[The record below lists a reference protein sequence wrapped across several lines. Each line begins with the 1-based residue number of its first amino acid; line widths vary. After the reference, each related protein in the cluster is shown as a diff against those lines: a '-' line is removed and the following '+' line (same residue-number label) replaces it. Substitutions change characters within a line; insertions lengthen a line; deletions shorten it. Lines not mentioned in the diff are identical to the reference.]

1 MKKQGKLNNKL
12 SSKQLKARGE
22 RIAKRLKANIIK
34 VGRV

>member
-1 MKKQGKLNNKL
+1 MTKLKKLKNKL
-12 SSKQLKARGE
+12 SKKQLLKREE